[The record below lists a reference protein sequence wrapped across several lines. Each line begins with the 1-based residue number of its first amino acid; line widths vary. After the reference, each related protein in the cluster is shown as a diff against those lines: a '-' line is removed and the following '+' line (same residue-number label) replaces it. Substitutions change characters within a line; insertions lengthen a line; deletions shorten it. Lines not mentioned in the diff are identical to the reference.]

1 MRNGSAWHEP
11 GHTDSDDVRGRAMQV
26 AEWILNRLTDW
37 GVHRIYGY
45 PGDGINAFLG
55 ALDRVKGDPFF
66 IQTRHEEMAA
76 FMACAHAKF
85 TGEIGVCMATSGPGA
100 IHLING
106 LYDAKLDHQPVLAII
121 GQQKRTAV
129 GAHYQ
134 QEIDLQTLFKDVGGF
149 VSTVMDE
156 HSARH
161 VIDRAIKS
169 AYEER
174 RPAIV
179 IVPEDVGEMPY
190 ADPPR
195 DHGSVFTSVGWNQP
209 HMVPDETLLREAADI
224 LNAGKKVAILIGQGA
239 RGATDEVIEAAD
251 VLGCGIAKALL
262 GKDVVPDN
270 LPFVTG
276 GIGLLGT
283 TASHKMMM
291 GCDTLFMIGTSF
303 PYAEWLPEQGK
314 AKCVEIDIDGSLIG
328 VRYPNDVSLVG
339 DAGDTLRALLPMLQ
353 RKEDRSW
360 RETIESEIEAWHR
373 ILDDRAHMDGD
384 PVNPELVFWELNQR
398 LPDNVI
404 MTSDSGSA
412 TNWYARHCMLR
423 EGMRGS
429 LSGTLATMVPGVPYA
444 ISAKFA
450 YPDRPVIGLT
460 GDGAFQMLGM
470 NELITVKRYLPMLMQ
485 GANKTLVFVVLAND
499 DLNQVSME
507 QRVLSGDRKNP
518 ETQTLPY
525 LPAADYAKLLGFEGI
540 KVDRPEQV
548 GPAWDRAL
556 SAEGPVLLEFVTDPQ
571 IAALPPHVKPAMMK
585 KVVKGLLKGDED
597 AVGLAEKGFKGKLS
611 EFAERAKE
619 KLQDDSG

>member
-1 MRNGSAWHEP
+1 
-11 GHTDSDDVRGRAMQV
+11 MQV
-26 AEWILNRLTDW
+26 AEWILNRLVEW
-37 GVHRIYGY
+37 GVHRVYGY

-55 ALDRVKGDPFF
+55 ALDRVDGDPFF
-66 IQTRHEEMAA
+66 VQTRHEEMAA

-106 LYDAKLDHQPVLAII
+106 LYDAKLDHQPVLAIV
-121 GQQKRTAV
+121 GQQKRMSV

-134 QEIDLQTLFKDVGGF
+134 QEIDLQVLFKDVGGF

-174 RPAIV
+174 RPAVV
-179 IVPEDVGEMPY
+179 IVPADVGEMEY
-190 ADPPR
+190 AEPPR
-195 DHGSVFTSVGWNQP
+195 EHGAVFTSVGWSQP
-209 HMVPDETLLREAADI
+209 HMVPDETLLRQAADV
-224 LNAGKKVAILIGQGA
+224 LNAGEKVAILIGQGA
-239 RGATDEVIEAAD
+239 RGAAAEVVEIAET
-251 VLGCGIAKALL
+251 LGAGVAKALL
-262 GKDVVPDN
+262 GKDVLPDT

-283 TASHKMMM
+283 EPSNKMVM
-291 GCDTLFMIGTSF
+291 GCDTLLMVGTSF
-303 PYAEWLPEQGK
+303 PYSEWLPEPGS

-339 DAGDTLRALLPMLQ
+339 DAKDTLQALLPLLR
-353 RKEDRSW
+353 RKTDRSW
-360 RETIESEIEAWHR
+360 RESIEEEIGVWHR
-373 ILDDRAHMDGD
+373 ILDERAHQDGD
-384 PVNPELVFWELNQR
+384 PVNPQLVFWELNRR
-398 LPDNVI
+398 LPDGVI
-404 MTSDSGSA
+404 ISSDSGSA

-423 EGMRGS
+423 DGMRGS
-429 LSGTLATMVPGVPYA
+429 LSGTLATMCPGVPYA

-470 NELITVKRYLPMLMQ
+470 NELLTVQRYLPMLTAQ
-485 GANKTLVFVVLAND
+485 NPTLVFVVLAND

-507 QRVLSGDRKNP
+507 QRVLGGDPKNP

-525 LPAADYAKLLGFEGI
+525 FPAAEFARLLGFEGI
-540 KVDRPEQV
+540 KVERPEDV

-556 SAEGPVLLEFVTDPQ
+556 AATGPVLLEFVTDPQ
-571 IAALPPHVKPAMMK
+571 IAALPPHVKPAMLK
-585 KVVKGLLKGDED
+585 KVARAVLKGDED
-597 AVGLAEKGFKGKLS
+597 RVGLTEKGVRGKMTEVVEHVREALPGDG
-611 EFAERAKE
+611 R
-619 KLQDDSG
+619 DG